1 MITELNIKFGKDI
14 EQELGLFRTQSDWGW
29 ETMVIEDFSFGV
41 YIEKAPDAMQQRI
54 KLECDKIQKEYGLID
69 SDDDTL
75 PSDYFLES
83 EGNICI
89 DMDNFVVTL
98 FADGGVLVRFTPRDE
113 LGNIE
118 TVETGFEWMQMLSIM
133 KMLWTDLGDVMH

>member
-41 YIEKAPDAMQQRI
+41 YIDKAPDAMQQRI
-54 KLECDKIQKEYGLID
+54 KWECDKHARMYFDDSYGDISEEL
-69 SDDDTL
+69 L
-75 PSDYFLES
+75 AS
-83 EGNICI
+83 EGSVCI
-89 DMDNFVVTL
+89 DMDNFVINL

-118 TVETGFEWMQMLSIM
+118 YAETGFEWMQMLPIV
-133 KMLWTDLGDVMH
+133 KTLREDLGVMH